1 MPHNI
6 HSMVYAGKEPWHGLG
21 TPLPRNAD
29 YDTIVEAAGFY
40 TAIERD
46 VSAPP
51 MEGPLPDKKALFR
64 DDTSEFLAVVNK
76 SYEVIQFEEV
86 ARTLVEAA
94 GGVRCIFHT
103 AGTLGPNGV
112 RR

>member
-6 HSMVYAGKEPWHGLG
+6 HSMVYAGREPWHGLG

-51 MEGPLPDKKALFR
+51 WGGQ
-64 DDTSEFLAVVNK
+64 S
-76 SYEVIQFEEV
+76 
-86 ARTLVEAA
+86 RT
-94 GGVRCIFHT
+94 RKPCS
-103 AGTLGPNGV
+103 GTI
-112 RR
+112 RASSWRS